1 MPRQSIDKNSEI
13 PLDKTRQAS
22 GFTLIDVAK
31 VAGVSPITVSRALNR
46 PELVSD
52 KTLEKVRRAVA
63 LVGYIPNMLAGG
75 LASKQSKLVA
85 VFVPTIAHSI
95 FSDMVQAL
103 MDQLG
108 EAGYQSILG
117 VTGYSLEKEE
127 SLLGAILGRRPDGI
141 VLMGTEHSALTR
153 QRLVSS
159 GIPVVE
165 AWDFCADP
173 IDILIGFSH
182 EAVGKAVADHLHAK
196 GYRRFSVV
204 SAGDPR
210 GIKRCKALVSE
221 LGELGIMDVTQ
232 VIFSPPATLK
242 EGREGLSQLL
252 AEGLKPE
259 IVVCSSDT
267 VAQGVLAEAASRGL
281 RVPEDIAVMGFGDL
295 GSAAQV
301 YPALS
306 SVRLDGARVGG
317 LIANVL
323 LERFRNQDAHQTQ
336 VRIDTGFT
344 LIDRVSA

>member
-1 MPRQSIDKNSEI
+1 MPRRPIEKAPEA
-13 PLDKTRQAS
+13 PLDKTRPTS
-22 GFTLIDVAK
+22 GLTLIDVAK

-52 KTLEKVRRAVA
+52 LTLEKVRRAVA
-63 LVGYIPNMLAGG
+63 LVGYIPNMQAGG

-153 QRLVSS
+153 QRLASS

-165 AWDFCADP
+165 TWDFCEDP
-173 IDILIGFSH
+173 IDILVGFSH
-182 EAVGKAVADHLHAK
+182 EAVGKAVAGHLHDK

-204 SAGDPR
+204 SASDAR
-210 GIKRCKALVSE
+210 GIKRCKGLVSE
-221 LGELGIMDVTQ
+221 LSERGITEVPQ
-232 VIFSPPATLK
+232 VIFTPPATLK
-242 EGREGLSQLL
+242 EGRAGLSQLFS
-252 AEGLKPE
+252 AGSNPE
-259 IVVCSSDT
+259 VVVCSSDT

-281 RVPEDIAVMGFGDL
+281 RVPEDLAVMGFGDM
-295 GSAAQV
+295 GSAAQL

-317 LIANVL
+317 LIAKVL
-323 LERFRNQDAHQTQ
+323 LERFRNQGDHQAP